1 MPVGF
6 AGVAWGI
13 AGLGIGMAYPSFSLT
28 VLGETSDDNVGASS
42 AALKLNEVLGAA
54 VGIGLGGAIVGA
66 APHAERGAAFAVF
79 AIMIAVALAG
89 AALARRVSAP
99 AGVHLQPVPATAA
112 SGLSTTSEA

>member
-1 MPVGF
+1 
-6 AGVAWGI
+6 
-13 AGLGIGMAYPSFSLT
+13 MAYPSFSLT

-79 AIMIAVALAG
+79 AIMIAVALCRRRACAPRVRTGRRASRAG
-89 AALARRVSAP
+89 AGHGGFRSVY
-99 AGVHLQPVPATAA
+99 HL
-112 SGLSTTSEA
+112 EA